1 MLRRRLSSA
10 RDSMNRTVDLLQGRA
25 YVIADLHG
33 AWEPYT
39 RYRDH
44 FLALREQGWA
54 DVLILLGDVI
64 HGYGAP
70 EDDHSVPILLDIM
83 RLQRE
88 LGPETVILLL
98 GNHEMSHIY
107 CTPLIKGDMV
117 FMPRFEHALG
127 EHRRTVTSFLKS
139 LPFMVRTAGGILL
152 VHAGASRLGALP
164 ENAERILNWSH
175 EAVFEK
181 VDRMLEGKD
190 VTELIV
196 KFGLADGDY
205 DRQAQENLA
214 VTGPDDP
221 RYYDLL
227 RGAIARS
234 LEPEWSLLWDF
245 FFTQCEADYGRLLYE
260 RVVDR
265 FLEVYSLPGTAQ
277 RVLVSGHMVVSGGYD
292 IPVGRNLR
300 LASWTHARPNTE
312 GRYLLLDVAEQ
323 VQQAADLEPYL
334 HPLP

>member
-10 RDSMNRTVDLLQGRA
+10 KCSMNRAIDLPQGRA
-25 YVIADLHG
+25 YVVTDLHG
-33 AWEPYT
+33 SWEPYT

-44 FLALREQGWA
+44 FLALREQGRA

-70 EDDHSVPILLDIM
+70 EDDYSVPILLDIM
-83 RLQRE
+83 RLQHE
-88 LGPETVILLL
+88 FGPETVILLL

-107 CTPLIKGDMV
+107 HTPLTKGDMV

-127 EHRRTVTSFLKS
+127 RHRRAVTPFLKS
-139 LPFMVRTAGGILL
+139 LPFMVRTAGGVLL

-164 ENAERILNWSH
+164 ENAKRMLTWSH

-181 VDRMLEGKD
+181 VERVLEGED
-190 VTELIV
+190 MTELV
-196 KFGLADGDY
+196 VRFGLTNGDD
-205 DRQAQENLA
+205 DRQARENLA

-234 LEPEWSLLWDF
+234 LEPEWPLLWDF

-265 FLEVYSLPGTAQ
+265 FLELYSLPGIPQ
-277 RVLVSGHMVVSGGYD
+277 RVLVSGHMVVSGSYD
-292 IPVGRNLR
+292 IPVDRNLR

-312 GRYLLLDVAEQ
+312 GRYLLLDVAKQ

-334 HPLP
+334 YPLP